1 MRFHNKYLDILAG
14 THNQIMAFDCE
25 FWRVLGSSGF
35 IKIPDTDEFFTPRE
49 LGGFVFKKV
58 GDEWDYNEKPF
69 FVTFLNPRGYD
80 VSFISSQFAAVSDKT
95 AEELDQYQSLL
106 QLEWHKSFLKSLPNE
121 QQSIL
126 KDSLKLYNSDDHIKK
141 NHKPPSWIKQ
151 FLEVYSKSL
160 VIVKGKSD
168 LESLENMC
176 KIHGYEYK
184 PPAGVYDIADW
195 NLQSRKKC
203 GTAKLEG
210 TYDCISPRLNDK
222 INPRQRLRN
231 ILPMDRAHEPTTDA
245 SMTLLVAMYIIASK
259 SK

>member
-1 MRFHNKYLDILAG
+1 VHARAG
-14 THNQIMAFDCE
+14 
-25 FWRVLGSSGF
+25 
-35 IKIPDTDEFFTPRE
+35 RE
-49 LGGFVFKKV
+49 K
-58 GDEWDYNEKPF
+58 
-69 FVTFLNPRGYD
+69 
-80 VSFISSQFAAVSDKT
+80 
-95 AEELDQYQSLL
+95 
-106 QLEWHKSFLKSLPNE
+106 
-121 QQSIL
+121 
-126 KDSLKLYNSDDHIKK
+126 
-141 NHKPPSWIKQ
+141 IKQ

-184 PPAGVYDIADW
+184 PPAAVYDIADW
-195 NLQSRKKC
+195 NLQSRKRC